1 MSAVRLIVSRYLLG
15 LRRRTHVA
23 AVSTMTFATM
33 AVGAAA
39 LVITLALLEG
49 FQSTIRAQLLDSG
62 VHAELRPSSGREL
75 PPGDWVQQLAAR
87 HPELEVQPV
96 RRGAVWCVGLDGA
109 VPAEVEVG
117 GNGRIEINRV
127 LAARLGAGVG
137 SELTLAS
144 ATQVLTPMGPM
155 PLRRRVTVDQVAE
168 TGPGEERALVRVP
181 PAVGR
186 GLLPVGEPQLVEIRA
201 RDASQAWSL
210 ADGLAGEA
218 PDGVQVVSFQELNR
232 PLLAALQ
239 LERTLIGL
247 GVALVIAVAAL
258 NLLCNLTLLAAE
270 KRADVSVL
278 ATIGLRPARVRSLF
292 VGLGLS
298 IGALGGVLGTVLGS
312 AIALVLDRGRL
323 LPLPR
328 GVFIVS
334 HVPFRVTPEAVV
346 MVLAVSV
353 AAALVS
359 SLPPARA
366 AARRDLLQGLRYE

>member
-1 MSAVRLIVSRYLLG
+1 MSAVGLIVSRYLLG

-49 FQSTIRAQLLDSG
+49 FQSTIRAQLLEAG
-62 VHAELRPSSGREL
+62 IHAELRPSSGREL
-75 PPGDWVQQLAAR
+75 PPGDWVRSLADR
-87 HPELEVQPV
+87 HPDLDVRTV
-96 RRGAVWCVGLDGA
+96 RRGAIWCIGFDGA
-109 VPAEVEVG
+109 VPAAVEVG
-117 GNGRIEINRV
+117 DGGSIEINRV
-127 LAARLGAGVG
+127 LAARLGVGVG

-144 ATQVLTPMGPM
+144 AAQVLTPMGPM
-155 PLRRRVTVDQVAE
+155 PLRRRVLVDGVRDAR
-168 TGPGEERALVRVP
+168 PGEERALIRVP
-181 PAVGR
+181 PETGR
-186 GLLPVGEPQLVEIRA
+186 GLLPEGEPQLVEIRA
-201 RDASQAWSL
+201 RDAERAWSL
-210 ADGLAGEA
+210 AGRLGAEM
-218 PDGVQVVSFQELNR
+218 PPGVEVVSFQELNR

-270 KRADVSVL
+270 KRADVAVL
-278 ATIGLRPARVRSLF
+278 SAMGLPQARVRSLF
-292 VGLGLS
+292 VSLGLG
-298 IGALGGVLGTVLGS
+298 IGALGGVLGTLLGS
-312 AIALVLDRGRL
+312 GIATVLDRFRL

-334 HVPFRVTPEAVV
+334 HVPFTVTPEAVT
-346 MVLAVSV
+346 MVVVVSV
-353 AAALVS
+353 AAALLS